1 MGGWKGGSHEE
12 PGQAKI
18 EIQQVPRCL
27 PDASHSLCPD
37 MTPVPWPTGQF
48 LLLLRHQARDLGLKC
63 SPAPRPLSI
72 HLPYP
77 HLLHLGCDQCP
88 LPDLLLQR
96 PLCPPA
102 SVSFRAPITTGNSL
116 VIQSLVCT
124 LSPMLPR
131 EPHSHSHWVSLAPA
145 SSRPG
150 TQVMLRVSPLNA
162 SAGHH
167 PASCPCGCP
176 MAAVR
181 SWLKYDKNTQK
192 NAILFIN
199 KSNTLHENKVIKL

>member
-12 PGQAKI
+12 PGQAKM

-48 LLLLRHQARDLGLKC
+48 LLLLRPSCHQARDLGLRC

-77 HLLHLGCDQCP
+77 HPLHLGCDQCP
-88 LPDLLLQR
+88 LPDLLIQR
-96 PLCPPA
+96 LLCPPA
-102 SVSFRAPITTGNSL
+102 IVSFRAPITTGNSL

-131 EPHSHSHWVSLAPA
+131 EPHGHSHWVSLAPA

-167 PASCPCGCP
+167 PSLMPL
-176 MAAVR
+176 
-181 SWLKYDKNTQK
+181 WLSYGSSQELVK
-192 NAILFIN
+192 I
-199 KSNTLHENKVIKL
+199 